1 MEYLLLHSK
10 KICNDIFKIKL
21 KLKNGNKEW
30 DNIEDDQI

>member
-10 KICNDIFKIKL
+10 KICNDILKIKI